1 MKSLKG
7 TKTAQNLMNV
17 FAGESQAKNKYQFY
31 AKIARKEGYAQIGD
45 IFDETAHNEEMHGK
59 IFFRYL
65 LNDFTGEDLQVT
77 GSYGVGMGTTLEN
90 LKTAAKGEDEEDT
103 LYLKFA
109 AEAREEGFEEIA
121 ASFTHIH
128 GIEAHHR
135 DRFLRLAKNIEEGIV
150 FKRPEVHEW
159 ICTVC
164 GYVHVGEESPQVCPA
179 CKHPQGYYE
188 LRAENF

>member
-7 TKTAQNLMNV
+7 TKTAQNLMNA
-17 FAGESQAKNKYQFY
+17 FAGESMAKNKYQFY
-31 AKIARKEGYAQIGD
+31 AKIARKEGFAQIGD
-45 IFDETAHNEEMHGK
+45 IFDETAQNEEMHGK

-65 LNDFTGEDLQVT
+65 LNDFTKEDVQVT
-77 GSYGVGMGTTLEN
+77 GSYGVGMSSTLEN
-90 LKTAAKGEDEEDT
+90 LKTAAAGENEEDT

-109 AEAREEGFEEIA
+109 ADAREEGFEEIA

-128 GIEAHHR
+128 TIEAHHR
-135 DRFLRLAKNIEEGIV
+135 DRFLRLAKNIEENKV
-150 FKRPEVHEW
+150 FEKPEVKEW

-164 GYVHVGEESPQVCPA
+164 GYVHSGTEAPQVCPA

-188 LRAENF
+188 IKAENF

>member
-7 TKTAQNLMNV
+7 TKTAQNLMNA
-17 FAGESQAKNKYQFY
+17 FAGESMAKNKYQFY
-31 AKIARKEGYAQIGD
+31 AKIARKEGFAQIGD

-59 IFFRYL
+59 IFYRYL

-77 GSYGVGMGTTLEN
+77 GSYGVGMSSTLEN
-90 LKTAAKGEDEEDT
+90 LKTAAKGENEEDT

-109 AEAREEGFEEIA
+109 ADAREEGFEEIS

-128 GIEAHHR
+128 TIEAHHR
-135 DRFLRLAKNIEEGIV
+135 DRFLRLAKNIEEGTV
-150 FKRPEVHEW
+150 FAKPEVQEW
-159 ICTVC
+159 VCTVC
-164 GYVHVGEESPQVCPA
+164 GYVHVGTEAPQVCPA

-188 LRAENF
+188 VKAENF

>member
-7 TKTAQNLMNV
+7 TKTAQNLMNA

-31 AKIARKEGYAQIGD
+31 AKIARKEGYVQIGD
-45 IFDETAHNEEMHGK
+45 LFDETAHNEEMHGK

-65 LNDFTGEDLQVT
+65 LNDFTGEDVQVT
-77 GSYGVGMGTTLEN
+77 GAYGVGMSNTIEN

-109 AEAREEGFEEIA
+109 EEARSEGFEEIA
-121 ASFTHIH
+121 DSFTHIH

-159 ICTVC
+159 VCTVC
-164 GYVHVGEESPQVCPA
+164 GYVHVGNEAPEVCPA